1 MEDFPCF
8 EDPQKTLYPLAQNVQ
23 IKKATFPNSVQKK
36 KKNANHAQDH
46 KVHC

>member
-23 IKKATFPNSVQKK
+23 IKKATFS
-36 KKNANHAQDH
+36 NANHAQEH
-46 KVHC
+46 KVDC

>member
-8 EDPQKTLYPLAQNVQ
+8 EDPQKTLYPLVQNVQ

-36 KKNANHAQDH
+36 KEMQIMLMSTK
-46 KVHC
+46 